1 MAITQ
6 EPCNS
11 FKLELVQGIHDFSSD
26 TIKIAL
32 YTSSATLNKD
42 TTAYS
47 ATNEASGT
55 GYSAG
60 GATMTLTSTYPK
72 IVSDAV
78 EVRFDTVTWSSA
90 DFTCRGALIY
100 NSSKANRAIHV
111 IDFGNDVGP
120 SGGNFS
126 FYAPVAAPAIVKIT

>member
-11 FKLELVQGIHDFSSD
+11 FKLELLQAIHDFDND
-26 TIKIAL
+26 TIKMAL
-32 YTSSATLNKD
+32 FTASATLDKD

-47 ATNEASGT
+47 TTNEISGT
-55 GYSAG
+55 GYTAG
-60 GATMTLTSTYPK
+60 GAVMTVASSYPQL
-72 IVSDAV
+72 VGDNA
-78 EVRFDTVTWSSA
+78 EVRFDTVTWASA

-100 NSSKANRAIHV
+100 NASKANRAIHV
-111 IDFGNDVGP
+111 VDFGNDVGP

-126 FYAPVAAPAIVKIT
+126 FYAATAAPAIVKIT

>member
-6 EPCNS
+6 APCNS
-11 FKLELVQGIHDFSSD
+11 FKLELVQGIHDFD
-26 TIKIAL
+26 NDVIKIAL
-32 YTSSATLNKD
+32 YTSSATLDED

-47 ATNEASGT
+47 ATNETSGT

-60 GATMTLTSTYPK
+60 GETMTVTSGYPQL
-72 IVSDAV
+72 VSGNA
-78 EVRFDTVTWSSA
+78 EVRFDTVTWASA